1 MGRAFTSVHIWL
13 PAAVAQTPPGLSRVK
28 HTHHPLPLP
37 KVWPR
42 GRPIYGTESKKI
54 WRVIYGDPFLR
65 LQTICSQSHQQTQPP
80 WEECWCFSRHVGR
93 ADGEAFWNRKLT
105 RVSKTLKHQ
114 QFTEHLVGEG
124 LRIEGDG
131 GGCRKLLNNNFIL
144 RQMKINCRGA
154 QRKTVKHRGYS
165 TVWISSVADILL
177 LQPQSKLS
185 QAITQY
191 KSEWSL
197 IDCIGM
203 KTEEKDCLNNPYLAK
218 PDVEGPRFAW
228 ID

>member
-1 MGRAFTSVHIWL
+1 MGRAFTSVHIWP
-13 PAAVAQTPPGLSRVK
+13 PAAAAQTPPGLSRVK

-65 LQTICSQSHQQTQPP
+65 LQTICSQSHQQTEPP

-105 RVSKTLKHQ
+105 RVWKTLKHQ

-124 LRIEGDG
+124 LGIEGDG

-154 QRKTVKHRGYS
+154 QRKTVQHRGYS
-165 TVWISSVADILL
+165 TVWISLCSWYPSSTVSI
-177 LQPQSKLS
+177 
-185 QAITQY
+185 
-191 KSEWSL
+191 
-197 IDCIGM
+197 
-203 KTEEKDCLNNPYLAK
+203 
-218 PDVEGPRFAW
+218 
-228 ID
+228 